1 MKGWGGGSQQGFP
14 RNTDPSVSAPENG
27 SPEAESQR
35 VEESPPYLR
44 PTYYILAEDIPGP
57 PPESYVCVCVYAES
71 LSRVQLFATPWT
83 IARQDPMSM
92 GFPRQEY

>member
-1 MKGWGGGSQQGFP
+1 MFCLPCSSHEGVGSGDLSKGFQGTQTRMSQ
-14 RNTDPSVSAPENG
+14 VSAPQNG

-57 PPESYVCVCVYAES
+57 PPESCVCVCVC
-71 LSRVQLFATPWT
+71 
-83 IARQDPMSM
+83 
-92 GFPRQEY
+92 